1 MAREERGQGRGDRGQ
16 PSRLPHTE
24 RVAIGLTINGERRVF
39 EVPAGRRLLDLLRD
53 DAGLIGTKEGCGAGE
68 CGACTVLLD
77 GRPVTSCLV
86 LAASCD
92 GHAVTTVEGL
102 GGAPGTLHP
111 FQRALVDHGGVQCG
125 FCTPGVAVTGAAIL
139 AGGHSAAA
147 GARLLA
153 GNLCRC
159 TGYEKIFTALEAAA
173 AGGEH
178 DRG

>member
-1 MAREERGQGRGDRGQ
+1 MREARERGTGDREQ
-16 PSRLPHTE
+16 KHEPARPE
-24 RVAIGLTINGERRVF
+24 RVAISMTINGKTRRF
-39 EVPAGRRLLDLLRD
+39 EVAPGRRLLDLLRD

-102 GGAPGTLHP
+102 GGAPGTMHP

-139 AGGHSAAA
+139 AGGHQPTE

-173 AGGEH
+173 EGEH
-178 DRG
+178 GRG

>member
-1 MAREERGQGRGDRGQ
+1 MREARERGTGDRGQ
-16 PSRLPHTE
+16 SHEPARPE
-24 RVAIGLTINGERRVF
+24 RVAISMEINGETRRF
-39 EVPAGRRLLDLLRD
+39 EVAPGRRLLDLLRD

-102 GGAPGTLHP
+102 GGAPGTMHP

-139 AGGHSAAA
+139 AGGHSPAE

-173 AGGEH
+173 GGEH